1 MSSSIEHTLKSVA
14 KINEIFGNKFGTA
27 YHGDPAKLHDYVSGQ
42 MSLVIEETDE
52 LGAAMAEGNTT
63 ETLDA
68 IGDIITVVDGIPFKA
83 GFEVTDEHYAELAAE
98 LDKDVSEQILT
109 FTPEYFNEH
118 ADMHRGEYGLNTTM
132 THAFVVWKFQRI
144 LVEGF
149 CLSEGFDPVKVYDE
163 VHASNMSKTCAN
175 LGEVLETLRKYE
187 ENYSLKYVGGDD
199 GLTGRFLEAQPES
212 DLMVQQVAG
221 VYVVKANR
229 DIVMNGKP
237 VKAGKFLKGIKFKE
251 PDFSDPSKFK
261 L

>member
-1 MSSSIEHTLKSVA
+1 MHSFEHTLKSVA
-14 KINEIFGNKFGTA
+14 VINEIFGNKFGTV
-27 YHGDPAKLHDYVSGQ
+27 YHEDPAKLHDYVSGQ
-42 MSLVIEETDE
+42 MSLVVEESAELSTAMDE
-52 LGAAMAEGNTT
+52 NDLV

-83 GFEVTDEHYAELAAE
+83 GFEVTEKDYAELSSE
-98 LDKDVSEQILT
+98 LGKGVTEQILT
-109 FTPEYFNEH
+109 FTPEYFDKN
-118 ADMHRGEYGLNTTM
+118 ADKHRGEDGLNIALTQ
-132 THAFVVWKFQRI
+132 AFLVWKFQRVQ
-144 LVEGF
+144 VEGV
-149 CLSEGFDPVKVYDE
+149 CLNMDFDPRKVYDE